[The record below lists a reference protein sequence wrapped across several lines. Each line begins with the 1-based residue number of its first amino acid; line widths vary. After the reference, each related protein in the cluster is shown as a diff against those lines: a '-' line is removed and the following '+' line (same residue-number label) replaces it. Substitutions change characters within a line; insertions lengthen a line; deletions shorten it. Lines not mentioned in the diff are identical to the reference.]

1 MLISKRKINGVYDI
15 VLIIFLSLV
24 GMLSLAP
31 IINTAAISLS
41 SSSAAAA
48 GRVSFVPIE
57 FTLSSYREL
66 VGDVRFFR
74 AFWISVKR
82 VFLGGGLNLVLT
94 ILMAFPLSRE
104 VKVFRARNV
113 YMWLIVFTM
122 LFNGGLIP
130 WYLTINRVGLIDTI
144 WALVLPGAVPVFN
157 VILLMNFFR
166 GIPKEMEDAAVVDG
180 AGLLCILMKI
190 FLPVSLPALAT
201 ITLFSVVHH
210 WNSFF
215 DGLILMN
222 RPENYPLQTY
232 IQQLII
238 VLDIQNIRDPERLRR
253 LMQISNRTFNAAK
266 IMVSMIPILLIY
278 PFLQRYFISGI
289 VLGSVKE

>member
-1 MLISKRKINGVYDI
+1 MVISKRKINDVYDI
-15 VLIIFLSLV
+15 VLIVFLV
-24 GMLSLAP
+24 FTGALSLAP

-41 SSSAAAA
+41 GQSEAAA
-48 GRVSFVPIE
+48 GMVYFWPVN
-57 FTLSSYREL
+57 FTLASYRHL
-66 VGDVRFFR
+66 LGDIRFFN
-74 AFWISVKR
+74 AFWISIKR
-82 VFLGGGLNLVLT
+82 VLLGGGLNLILT

-104 VKVFRARNV
+104 VKAFRARNV
-113 YMWLIVFTM
+113 YMWIIVFTM

-130 WYLTINRVGLIDTI
+130 WYLTISRVGLIDSI
-144 WALVLPGAVPVFN
+144 WALVLPPAVPVFN

-166 GIPKEMEDAAVVDG
+166 GIPKELEAAAVVDG
-180 AGLLCILMKI
+180 AGVMCILVKI
-190 FLPVSLPALAT
+190 FLPISFPALAT
-201 ITLFSVVHH
+201 ITLFSVVQH

-238 VLDIQNIRDPERLRR
+238 VLDIQNIRDPERLRQ
-253 LMQISNRTFNAAK
+253 LLQISNRTFNAAK
-266 IMVSMIPILLIY
+266 IIVSMIPILLIY
-278 PFLQRYFISGI
+278 PFLQRYFITGI